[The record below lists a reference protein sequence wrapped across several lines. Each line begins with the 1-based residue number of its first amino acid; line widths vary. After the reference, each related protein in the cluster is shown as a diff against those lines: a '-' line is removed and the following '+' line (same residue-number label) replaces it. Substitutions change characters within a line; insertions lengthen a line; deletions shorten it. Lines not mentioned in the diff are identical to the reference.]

1 MILGNS
7 LDCMVIVQYPDL
19 QLTQLKALPKIP
31 KIYQRGV
38 NFGGTFQRKSI
49 ILFGTAIVTLNTVR
63 NDLGWAQIKGV
74 GAMNSFT

>member
-31 KIYQRGV
+31 KIPKKDISTETP
-38 NFGGTFQRKSI
+38 NDTFLKQ
-49 ILFGTAIVTLNTVR
+49 
-63 NDLGWAQIKGV
+63 
-74 GAMNSFT
+74 